1 VSERLRQRLLDFG
14 WATLALLLPI
24 TSLPL
29 AARLMGGTMVA
40 PPATLILAVLM
51 LAWLLPR
58 WIKGGTLPRQ
68 SLPLLWF
75 ALAALLSWAVSYFIY
90 LPPFRNINRL
100 NNELSAVL
108 SLAIGICFYL
118 AAASLPAADGRLQKL
133 LRWINW
139 GGVILIAWSLAQ
151 AVAFMVNPETYPDWM
166 QRIQEAI
173 SASGILYKKRVTGL
187 AYEPSWLANQLNM
200 LYLPLWLAA
209 TLRRTS
215 AHTFRILRL
224 PLETWLL
231 AGGVLV
237 LGLSFSRIGLASF
250 LLVVAWLL
258 LRANL
263 WLVRWLLKRIA
274 RRWPAAAE
282 RQALRGAL
290 YAGLILALLLIYLGL
305 AGGAAYGMSRLD
317 PRMADLFSLL
327 ADKPNFNELAHGLI
341 FGERAIFWQ
350 VGLDV
355 FGSYP
360 VLGVGLDHAGYF
372 IPERLPPFGWTMA
385 EPHKLYYQTALPN
398 LMSLWIR
405 LLAETGIIGFALFVS
420 WLVVLGA
427 SAAALERSTDRRLQ
441 VLGLAG
447 QFALIALLG
456 EGLSIDSFAL
466 PYLWLTFGL
475 MTAATRQLSAK

>member
-1 VSERLRQRLLDFG
+1 MPEKLRRRLLDIG
-14 WATLALLLPI
+14 WASLALLLPV

-40 PPATLILAVLM
+40 PPATLVLAVLM
-51 LAWLLPR
+51 LTWLLPR

-100 NNELSAVL
+100 TNEISAVL
-108 SLAIGICFYL
+108 SLAIGLCFYL
-118 AAASLPAADGRLQKL
+118 AAASLPVEDGRLQKL

-139 GGVILIAWSLAQ
+139 GGLILILWSLAQ
-151 AVAFMVNPETYPDWM
+151 AAAFFVDAEAYPGWM
-166 QRIQEAI
+166 QQIQEWV

-209 TLRRTS
+209 SLRRTS
-215 AHTFRILRL
+215 AHSFRILRL
-224 PLETWLL
+224 SLETWLL

-263 WLVRWLLKRIA
+263 WLVRQLQDRITRLWPQA
-274 RRWPAAAE
+274 AGRLAVRRTL
-282 RQALRGAL
+282 QGAL
-290 YAGLILALLLIYLGL
+290 ILSLLFLYLGL
-305 AGGAAYGMSRLD
+305 GGAAAFGMSRLD

-327 ADKPNFNELAHGLI
+327 AEKPNFNELAHGLI

-360 VLGVGLDHAGYF
+360 ILGVGLDHAGYF

-405 LLAETGIIGFALFVS
+405 LLAETGIIGTGLFVS
-420 WLVVLGA
+420 WLVMMGV
-427 SAAALERSTDRRLQ
+427 SAVFLEHSPDRRLQ
-441 VLGLAG
+441 MMGLAG

-475 MTAATRQLSAK
+475 VTAASRQVPTG